1 MYWNFRTK
9 LRNSY
14 PSNGVSGIQNK
25 LNVEIYDSCCGFHRQ
40 VNHFQHVELN
50 RLRERCQRLR
60 DNSDLRIKFILKQ
73 IDEKKL
79 KSNICRR
86 DKQFNKETD
95 ILQIYE
101 VYYNVLLESV
111 NSIYNNP
118 DRKNIKECIQRSINC
133 IDYCNRELIKVSIRY
148 KNSVRIFNLDTFG
161 LKRHGCHYN
170 VSYYDKKKAAPYT
183 FEWENANLL

>member
-1 MYWNFRTK
+1 M
-9 LRNSY
+9 
-14 PSNGVSGIQNK
+14 
-25 LNVEIYDSCCGFHRQ
+25 
-40 VNHFQHVELN
+40 
-50 RLRERCQRLR
+50 
-60 DNSDLRIKFILKQ
+60 KQ

-86 DKQFNKETD
+86 DKQFSKEND

-133 IDYCNRELIKVSIRY
+133 IVYCNQELIKVSIRY
-148 KNSVRIFNLDTFG
+148 KNCVKIFNVETFA
-161 LKRHGCHYN
+161 LMDYQKNYQKQYQQ
-170 VSYYDKKKAAPYT
+170 VVM
-183 FEWENANLL
+183 FM